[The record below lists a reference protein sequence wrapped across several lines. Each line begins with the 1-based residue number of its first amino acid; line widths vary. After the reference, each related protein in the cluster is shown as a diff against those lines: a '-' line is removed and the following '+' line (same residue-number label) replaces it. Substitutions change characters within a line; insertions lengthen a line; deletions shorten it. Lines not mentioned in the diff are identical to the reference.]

1 MKKLNIM
8 LLVST
13 LMLAVSYPVF
23 ASENNVSKLIV
34 QGEGKV
40 IAAPNMATIVLGV
53 ETFNISASGAAT
65 ENAWRM
71 NETIAL
77 LRSIGIAEKDIQTSS
92 VSLKTVPQDE
102 QIAAKEKTKAQEF
115 VATNQVTVRLNNTG
129 EVGEV
134 LDAAIS
140 AGSNSIQEVNFDIRN
155 PQPEKD
161 KALTLA
167 IYDARRKAEVA
178 SAAAELKL
186 GKVLE
191 ISEGYGYVSA
201 AAKSAVFSNVA
212 TPIQPGDLEVTASVT
227 VTYEIS

>member
-1 MKKLNIM
+1 MKKMNIM
-8 LLVST
+8 LLVLT
-13 LMLAVSYPVF
+13 LMLAVSYPVL

-53 ETFNISASGAAT
+53 ETFNTSASGAAT
-65 ENAWRM
+65 ENARRM
-71 NETIAL
+71 NETIAS

-102 QIAAKEKTKAQEF
+102 QIAVKEKTKAQEF

-140 AGSNSIQEVNFDIRN
+140 AGSNSIQEVNFDILN

-167 IYDARRKAEVA
+167 IDDARRKAEVA
-178 SAAAELKL
+178 AAAAELKL

-201 AAKSAVFSNVA
+201 AAKSAVFSNVV

>member
-1 MKKLNIM
+1 
-8 LLVST
+8 
-13 LMLAVSYPVF
+13 
-23 ASENNVSKLIV
+23 
-34 QGEGKV
+34 
-40 IAAPNMATIVLGV
+40 
-53 ETFNISASGAAT
+53 
-65 ENAWRM
+65 M
-71 NETIAL
+71 NETIAS

-92 VSLKTVPQDE
+92 VSLKAEPQDE

-140 AGSNSIQEVNFDIRN
+140 AGSNSIKEVNFDIRD
-155 PQPEKD
+155 PQREKD

-167 IYDARRKAEVA
+167 IDDARRKAEVA
-178 SAAAELKL
+178 AAAAELKL

-201 AAKSAVFSNVA
+201 AAKSAVFSNVV
-212 TPIQPGDLEVTASVT
+212 TPIHPGDLEVTASVT